1 MKTRRGFLTASSS
14 LALLSFAESTPA
26 FLMRAAAASAASNA
40 GRVLVVVQLSGG
52 NDGLNTIVP
61 YRNEIYRRARPSL
74 AIGAD
79 QVLKIDG
86 ELGFHPAMRG
96 FADQLEQGR
105 LSLIQGVGYA
115 NPNRSHFESMDIWHS
130 ARTSHSSRSLG
141 WLGRMLDELPPDSG
155 DAPALHF
162 GDETQ
167 PLALATLRTPVSSVG
182 SLERFRLD
190 VGGRAA
196 LRRAIQESAESDRGS
211 SNDLLSF
218 VQAST
223 INALAA
229 SERVDAA
236 VKSYRAAVDYPKSG
250 LAEKLQRIAQL
261 IDAGFNTRIFY
272 VSLDGFDTHATQ
284 AAAHAGL
291 LEQLSG
297 AVSAFLND
305 LHAHQH
311 LDRVLLMAFSEFGR
325 RVAENASQGTDHG
338 AAAPMF
344 VAGSRV
350 RTGLIGHH
358 PRLDDLDD
366 GDPKFHTDFR
376 RVYATIL
383 ARWFQQPAGEIL
395 GQHYEPVD
403 FLNSNIG

>member
-1 MKTRRGFLTASSS
+1 MKTRRGFLATSSS

-26 FLMRAAAASAASNA
+26 FLMRAAAAGAASNSE
-40 GRVLVVVQLSGG
+40 RVLVVVQLSGG

-61 YRNEIYRRARPSL
+61 YGNEIYRRARPSL

-86 ELGFHPAMRG
+86 ELGFHPSMRG

-115 NPNRSHFESMDIWHS
+115 NPNRSHFESMDIWHT
-130 ARTSHSSRSLG
+130 ARTSHQSRSLG
-141 WLGRMLDELPPDSG
+141 WLGRMLDELPPHSG

-162 GDETQ
+162 GEEAQ
-167 PLALATLRTPVSSVG
+167 PLALATLKTPVSSVR

-196 LRRAIQESAESDRGS
+196 LRRAIQESAESARGS

-218 VQAST
+218 IQAST
-223 INALAA
+223 INALSA
-229 SERVDAA
+229 SERVEAA
-236 VKSYRAAVDYPKSG
+236 VKSYRAAVDYPASG
-250 LAEKLQRIAQL
+250 LAEKLKLIAQL
-261 IDAGFNTRIFY
+261 IDAGFRTKVFY
-272 VSLDGFDTHATQ
+272 VTLDGFDTHATQ

-291 LEQLSG
+291 LEQLSSSI
-297 AVSAFLND
+297 SAFVND
-305 LHAHQH
+305 LHAHQQ
-311 LDRVLLMAFSEFGR
+311 LDRVLLIAFSEFGR

-344 VAGSRV
+344 VAGSHV
-350 RTGLIGHH
+350 RAGLIGNH

-376 RVYATIL
+376 RIYAEIL
-383 ARWFQQPAGEIL
+383 TRWFQQHADEIL
-395 GQHYEPVD
+395 GGRYEPIE
-403 FLNSNIG
+403 FLKADIG